1 MTLFL
6 ILAPYG
12 VFASLM
18 LMGSALVSVIAAAVV
33 CLAVIGLDAAR
44 GRSLKIFGAG
54 SAVLFT
60 GIGLYLVLVNPAL
73 AASEVKFAVDTGIFI
88 ISAGSMLIRHPFSLQ
103 YALES
108 VHPETAAMPGFV
120 RANYMITGAWT
131 AAALLMMLSN
141 LALLYVP
148 GLPIWTGLVIAF
160 AARNSAIYFTRWY
173 PQYRRLKHG
182 VPHADALPRAQ

>member
-18 LMGSALVSVIAAAVV
+18 LMTSALLSVITAAVV
-33 CLAVIGLDAAR
+33 CLAVIVLDAAR
-44 GRSLKIFGAG
+44 GRSLKILGAG
-54 SAVLFT
+54 SAVLFA
-60 GIGLYLVLVNPAL
+60 GIGLYLLLVNPAL

-148 GLPIWTGLVIAF
+148 GLPIWTSLVIAF

-182 VPHADALPRAQ
+182 VPPADALPRAR

>member
-18 LMGSALVSVIAAAVV
+18 LMTSALLSVITAAVV
-33 CLAVIGLDAAR
+33 GLAVIVLDAAR
-44 GRSLKIFGAG
+44 GRSLKILGAG
-54 SAVLFT
+54 SAVLFA
-60 GIGLYLVLVNPAL
+60 GIGLYLLLVNPAL
-73 AASEVKFAVDTGIFI
+73 AGSEVKFAVDTGIFI

-148 GLPIWTGLVIAF
+148 GLPIWTSLVIAF

-182 VPHADALPRAQ
+182 VPPADALPRAR

>member
-18 LMGSALVSVIAAAVV
+18 LVSSALASVIAAAVV
-33 CLAVIGLDAAR
+33 CLAVIVLDAVR
-44 GRSLKIFGAG
+44 GRTLKILGAG
-54 SAVLFT
+54 SALLFAA
-60 GIGLYLVLVNPAL
+60 IALYLVVVNPAL
-73 AASEVKFAVDTGIFI
+73 AASEVKLAVDTGILI
-88 ISAGSMLIRHPFSLQ
+88 ISAGSMLIRYPFSLQ

-131 AAALLMMLSN
+131 AAALLMVLSN

-148 GLPIWTGLVIAF
+148 GLPIWTSLVIAA
-160 AARNSAIYFTRWY
+160 AARNSAIYFTKWY
-173 PQYRRLKHG
+173 PQYRRLKQAAPPAEAL
-182 VPHADALPRAQ
+182 PHAR